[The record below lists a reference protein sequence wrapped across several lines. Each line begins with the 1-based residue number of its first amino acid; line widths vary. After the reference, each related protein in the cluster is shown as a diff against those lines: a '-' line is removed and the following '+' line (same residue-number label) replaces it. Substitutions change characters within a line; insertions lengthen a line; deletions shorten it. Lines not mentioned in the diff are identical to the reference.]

1 MKNQLRRLFA
11 FILNP
16 LERGEQPYKCQPYS
30 RKILLFV
37 SAVFGILAILVLVMR
52 PEDSGWDALLPVVVF
67 GPGSLYGLI
76 VGLLGTD
83 RAIAKI
89 WGNR

>member
-1 MKNQLRRLFA
+1 MKTQLRSLFS

-16 LERGEQPYKCQPYS
+16 LERGDQPYKCQPYS

-37 SAVFGILAILVLVMR
+37 SAVFGILAILVLLLR

-67 GPGSLYGLI
+67 GLGSLYGLI
-76 VGLLGTD
+76 VGFLGND
-83 RAIAKI
+83 RAVAKI